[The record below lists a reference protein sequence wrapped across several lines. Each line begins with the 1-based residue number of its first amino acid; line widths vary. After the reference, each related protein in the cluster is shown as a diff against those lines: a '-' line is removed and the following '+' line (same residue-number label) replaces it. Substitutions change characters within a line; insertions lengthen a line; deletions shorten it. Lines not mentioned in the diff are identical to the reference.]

1 MSDAPVGRVVVCRV
15 GTRRFTVPVAAV
27 REVVTAP
34 GVVRIPGTAAPI
46 RGVVNVRGVLVTVV
60 SGAGVLAEPDSGASD
75 YLLVLA
81 MHGGRVAIE
90 VDDVEDLHTLET
102 ADRLPMLD
110 IEGQVWPLFRPE
122 AIKA

>member
-1 MSDAPVGRVVVCRV
+1 MSDAPIGRVVVCRV

-34 GVVRIPGTAAPI
+34 GVTRIPGAAGPV
-46 RGVVNVRGVLVTVV
+46 RGVVNVRGGLVTVV
-60 SGAGVLAEPDSGASD
+60 SGATLLAETDSGASD

-81 MHGGRVAIE
+81 MYDGRVAIE
-90 VDDVEDLHTLET
+90 VDDVEDLHTTET
-102 ADRLPMLD
+102 AGRLPTLD
-110 IEGQVWPLFRPE
+110 VESLVRPLFRPE

>member
-1 MSDAPVGRVVVCRV
+1 MSDAPIGRVVVCRV

-60 SGAGVLAEPDSGASD
+60 SGAGVLAEPDSGASG

-81 MHGGRVAIE
+81 MHEGRVAIE

>member
-1 MSDAPVGRVVVCRV
+1 
-15 GTRRFTVPVAAV
+15 
-27 REVVTAP
+27 
-34 GVVRIPGTAAPI
+34 
-46 RGVVNVRGVLVTVV
+46 
-60 SGAGVLAEPDSGASD
+60 
-75 YLLVLA
+75 
-81 MHGGRVAIE
+81 VAIE